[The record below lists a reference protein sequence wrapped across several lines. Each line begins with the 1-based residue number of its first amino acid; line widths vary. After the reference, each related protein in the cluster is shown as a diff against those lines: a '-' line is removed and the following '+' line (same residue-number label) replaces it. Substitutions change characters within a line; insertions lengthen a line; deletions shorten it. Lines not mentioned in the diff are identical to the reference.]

1 MRPSS
6 FSGWRATGLLLTGL
20 SLAFGTA
27 AYAGSGA
34 TPEAVAAGKRM
45 AANYGKIPLSFEA
58 NQGETD
64 PSVQFLSRGSGYS
77 LFLTQGEVVLNLE
90 RQQAAASA
98 QSQESEPAPVDTLR
112 MKLVGASA
120 KAAVS

>member
-1 MRPSS
+1 M
-6 FSGWRATGLLLTGL
+6 
-20 SLAFGTA
+20 
-27 AYAGSGA
+27 
-34 TPEAVAAGKRM
+34 
-45 AANYGKIPLSFEA
+45 
-58 NQGETD
+58 
-64 PSVQFLSRGSGYS
+64 QFLSRGSGYS